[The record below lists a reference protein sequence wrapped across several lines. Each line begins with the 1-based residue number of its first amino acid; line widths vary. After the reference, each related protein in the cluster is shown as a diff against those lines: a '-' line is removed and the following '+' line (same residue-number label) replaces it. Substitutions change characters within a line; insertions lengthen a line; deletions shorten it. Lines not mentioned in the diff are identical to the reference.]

1 MIDSR
6 IEFTMV
12 SLAAMVIEDRAK
24 KYGKSQE
31 KVLRDFR
38 KSNTFNMLFDQE
50 SGLWQAGPDYISD
63 MYDTENALHEMVLF

>member
-1 MIDSR
+1 MNIDSR

-24 KYGKSQE
+24 KSGKSQE
-31 KVLRDFR
+31 EVLKDFR

-50 SGLWQAGPDYISD
+50 SSLWQAGPDYISD
-63 MYDTENALHEMVLF
+63 MYDRECFT